1 MSQLEAVS
9 FSLAG
14 FTFWVLAD
22 STIKLAGESHLPAYE
37 IVAFLGSFMAVFLL
51 IYGLG
56 RNQVGALWPRQPQR
70 QFWRS
75 CLDLGTNL
83 FVVIALRHMPLA
95 LFYILVFSA
104 PAISTVMAAMF
115 LGERLQWQRSLAI
128 LAGFAGVVI
137 AVDPVG
143 SGRQGD
149 WIGYGAALITVACFW
164 EEAGDPG
171 FIASCIPDDPLL
183 SSELHQLPRR
193 LGRAIENMHGRYALP
208 YGHCGTTPPALRR
221 MPSLSYM
228 HSTRW
233 AMLRNCCI

>member
-1 MSQLEAVS
+1 MKATMSQLEAVS

-56 RNQVGALWPRQPQR
+56 RNQVRALWPRQPQR

-95 LFYILVFSA
+95 LFYFQHGLVA
-104 PAISTVMAAMF
+104 RHDAD
-115 LGERLQWQRSLAI
+115 GE
-128 LAGFAGVVI
+128 V
-137 AVDPVG
+137 
-143 SGRQGD
+143 RQHDLLFRPHHGN
-149 WIGYGAALITVACFW
+149 YR
-164 EEAGDPG
+164 
-171 FIASCIPDDPLL
+171 L
-183 SSELHQLPRR
+183 SS
-193 LGRAIENMHGRYALP
+193 NAL
-208 YGHCGTTPPALRR
+208 AR
-221 MPSLSYM
+221 
-228 HSTRW
+228 
-233 AMLRNCCI
+233 